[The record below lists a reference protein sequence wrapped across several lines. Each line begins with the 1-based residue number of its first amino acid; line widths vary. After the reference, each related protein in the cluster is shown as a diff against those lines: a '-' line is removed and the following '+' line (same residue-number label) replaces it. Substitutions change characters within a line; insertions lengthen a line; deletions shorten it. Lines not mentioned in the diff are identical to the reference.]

1 MIQTSNCIL
10 CVKNV
15 FVARTVTHSA
25 LGGLV
30 SCRDFV
36 DVVVVERNDEFLAT
50 LGQLRRTVL
59 AVAERV
65 SVVEPPLH

>member
-1 MIQTSNCIL
+1 M
-10 CVKNV
+10 

-50 LGQLRRTVL
+50 EGEQ
-59 AVAERV
+59 
-65 SVVEPPLH
+65 